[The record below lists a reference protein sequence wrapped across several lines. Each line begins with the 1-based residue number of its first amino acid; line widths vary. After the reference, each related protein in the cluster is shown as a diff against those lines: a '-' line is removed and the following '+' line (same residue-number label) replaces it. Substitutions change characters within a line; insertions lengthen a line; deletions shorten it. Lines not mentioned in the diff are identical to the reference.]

1 MKSRWMF
8 GLKTQILWKK
18 RRQFL
23 CLLRLSRLLEQE
35 VVMAQES
42 SLRAEE
48 LKQMAVCLCNPL
60 DLEIR
65 LSPGAGAQNE

>member
-1 MKSRWMF
+1 MF